1 MDSSSSGSKY
11 NRADASKSVETVSG
25 LLFTMIGATPSSRSA
40 LADCT
45 QQQSNSMPC
54 PMRIGPL
61 PRMTAFG
68 PTSGVVT
75 FSCS

>member
-1 MDSSSSGSKY
+1 
-11 NRADASKSVETVSG
+11 
-25 LLFTMIGATPSSRSA
+25 LLFTMIGATPRSRSA
-40 LADCT
+40 AADWT

-61 PRMTAFG
+61 PRITAFG
-68 PTSGVVT
+68 PRSGDAS